1 MSVEQPP
8 RPRVADLGLSCSPH
22 REDPP
27 VRRRSA
33 LVSTGLSA
41 ALLVSLAACAPSGTT
56 ATGDCLPAGEAS
68 NAVAVDGGF
77 GSTPVIAFDAPLSAA
92 STQRTVLVEGE
103 GDAAV
108 NGDTLVFEYSLYN
121 GETGDEIETTGFGGA
136 TPATFTVDTES
147 EQFVGISQA
156 LACSTPGSRL
166 AIVVPPA
173 DGFGE
178 EGVPALSLTGSESLV
193 FIIDVLEIQAAP
205 EPVTPEEW
213 TSDVPEVDL
222 SVTPPVVTL
231 PAAGAPAA
239 LSLAVLEQGD
249 GDVVG
254 DDATVLVDYQ
264 GTSWQTGEIFD
275 QSFGAS
281 PATFPVTGV
290 IQGFAA
296 GLIGQQVGTTL
307 LVSIPAEL
315 AYGPDP
321 EAHPLGGQDLLFLVT
336 IIDIVE

>member
-1 MSVEQPP
+1 ME
-8 RPRVADLGLSCSPH
+8 DWGLSCSSH
-22 REDPP
+22 REEPL

-41 ALLVSLAACAPSGTT
+41 TLLVSLAACAPSAP
-56 ATGDCLPAGEAS
+56 ATIEGCLPAGSAS
-68 NAVAVDGGF
+68 QAVAVDGAF
-77 GSTPVIAFDAPLSAA
+77 GTTPTVEFEAPLTAETTERS
-92 STQRTVLVEGE
+92 VIEEGE
-103 GDAAV
+103 GDGAAD
-108 NGDTLVFEYSLYN
+108 GDTIVFEYTLYN

-136 TPATFTVDTES
+136 TPATFPIDVEA
-147 EQFVGISQA
+147 EQFAGISLA
-156 LACSTPGSRL
+156 LACSTPGSRIT
-166 AIVVPPA
+166 IVVPPV

-178 EGVPALSLTGSESLV
+178 EGVPALELSGSESLV
-193 FIIDVLEIQAAP
+193 FVIDVLEVQTPP
-205 EPVTPEEW
+205 EPVTPGEW
-213 TSDVPEVDL
+213 TEGVPEVDL
-222 SVTPPVVTL
+222 GVTPPVVTL
-231 PAAGAPAA
+231 PEGGAPDE
-239 LSLAVLEQGD
+239 LVLAVLEQGD
-249 GDVVG
+249 GDVVS

-275 QSFGAS
+275 QSFGAQ

-307 LVSIPAEL
+307 LVSIPADL
-315 AYGPDP
+315 AYGSDP

>member
-1 MSVEQPP
+1 M
-8 RPRVADLGLSCSPH
+8 
-22 REDPP
+22 
-27 VRRRSA
+27 RRRPV
-33 LVSTGLSA
+33 LLSTGLSA
-41 ALLVSLAACAPSGTT
+41 AVLVSLVACAPT
-56 ATGDCLPAGEAS
+56 APTVSGDCVAPGEAS
-68 NAVAVDGGF
+68 NAVAVDGVF
-77 GSTPVIAFDAPLSAA
+77 GSTPVIDVAAPLTAE
-92 STQRTVLVEGE
+92 STQRTVLEEGE
-103 GDAAV
+103 GAV
-108 NGDTLVFEYSLYN
+108 AVDGDTIVFEYALYN
-121 GETGDEIETTGFGGA
+121 GTSGDEIETTGFGGA
-136 TPATFTVDTES
+136 TPASFTIDTAA
-147 EQFVGISQA
+147 EQFAGISLA

-166 AIVVPPA
+166 VIVVPPG

-178 EGVPALSLTGSESLV
+178 EGVPALGLDGTEALV
-193 FIIDVLEIQAAP
+193 FVVDVLEIQAQP
-205 EPVTPEEW
+205 EPVTPDEW
-213 TSDVPEVDL
+213 TTGVPEVDL
-222 SVTPPVVTL
+222 GQTPPVVTL
-231 PAAGAPAA
+231 PAEGAPAT

-264 GTSWQTGEIFD
+264 GTSWQTGEVFD
-275 QSFGAS
+275 QSFGGS

-307 LVSIPAEL
+307 LVSIPADL

>member
-1 MSVEQPP
+1 M
-8 RPRVADLGLSCSPH
+8 
-22 REDPP
+22 
-27 VRRRSA
+27 RRRSA

-41 ALLVSLAACAPSGTT
+41 SLLLSLAACVPSAPTSN
-56 ATGDCLPAGEAS
+56 GDCVAPGQAS
-68 NAVAVDGGF
+68 EAVAVDGAF
-77 GSTPVIAFDAPLSAA
+77 GSTPAIAFDAPLSAD
-92 STQRTVLVEGE
+92 STQRSVLEEGE
-103 GDAAV
+103 GDPAA
-108 NGDTLVFEYSLYN
+108 NGDTIVFEYSLYN

-136 TPATFTVDTES
+136 TPASFTIDTEA
-147 EQFVGISQA
+147 EQFAGISLA

-166 AIVVPPA
+166 AIVVPPS

-193 FIIDVLEIQAAP
+193 FVIDVIEIQAQP

-213 TSDVPEVDL
+213 TSGVPEVDL

-231 PAAGAPAA
+231 PTEGAPEV
-239 LSLAVLEQGD
+239 LSLAILEQGD

-264 GTSWQTGEIFD
+264 GTSWETGEVFD

-336 IIDIVE
+336 IIDIVS

>member
-1 MSVEQPP
+1 M
-8 RPRVADLGLSCSPH
+8 
-22 REDPP
+22 
-27 VRRRSA
+27 RRRSA
-33 LVSTGLSA
+33 LVSSGLSA
-41 ALLVSLAACAPSGTT
+41 ALLVSLAACAPSVPT
-56 ATGDCLPAGEAS
+56 ANGDCVTPGQAS
-68 NAVAVDGGF
+68 NAVAVDGAF
-77 GSTPVIAFDAPLSAA
+77 GSAPVIDFDAPLSAEA
-92 STQRTVLVEGE
+92 TQRTVLEEGE

-108 NGDTLVFEYSLYN
+108 NGDTIVFEYSLFN

-136 TPATFTVDTES
+136 TPATFTIDTET
-147 EQFVGISQA
+147 EQFAGISLA

-166 AIVVPPA
+166 AIVVPPS

-178 EGVPALSLTGSESLV
+178 EGVPALSLSGSESLV
-193 FIIDVLEIQAAP
+193 FVIDVIEIQGAP
-205 EPVTPEEW
+205 EPVVPEEW
-213 TSDVPEVDL
+213 TSGVPEVDL
-222 SVTPPVVTL
+222 GVTPPVVTL
-231 PAAGAPAA
+231 PAEGAPEA
-239 LSLAVLEQGD
+239 LSIAILEQGD

-275 QSFGAS
+275 QSFGAQ

-307 LVSIPAEL
+307 LVSIPADL
-315 AYGPDP
+315 AYGPNPD
-321 EAHPLGGQDLLFLVT
+321 AHPLGGQDLLFLVT

>member
-1 MSVEQPP
+1 M
-8 RPRVADLGLSCSPH
+8 
-22 REDPP
+22 
-27 VRRRSA
+27 RRRSA

-41 ALLVSLAACAPSGTT
+41 ALLVSLAACVPSGTT
-56 ATGDCLPAGEAS
+56 AEGDCTPAGSAS
-68 NAVAVDGGF
+68 AAVRVDGAF
-77 GSTPVIAFDAPLSAA
+77 GSTPAIDFDAPLTAEA
-92 STQRTVLVEGE
+92 TQRTVLEEGE
-103 GDAAV
+103 GQAAV
-108 NGDTLVFEYSLYN
+108 DGDTITFEYSLYN
-121 GETGDEIETTGFGGA
+121 GESGDEIETTGFGGA
-136 TPATFTVDTES
+136 TPASFTIDTEA
-147 EQFVGISQA
+147 EQFAGISKA
-156 LACSTPGSRL
+156 LTCSTPGTRL
-166 AIVVPPA
+166 TIVVPPV

-178 EGVPALSLTGSESLV
+178 EGVPALELSGSESLV
-193 FIIDVLEIQAAP
+193 FVIDVLEVQSPP
-205 EPVTPEEW
+205 EPVTPSEW
-213 TSDVPEVDL
+213 TEGVPEVDL
-222 SVTPPVVTL
+222 GVTPPVVTL
-231 PAAGAPAA
+231 PEGGAPDE
-239 LSLAVLEQGD
+239 LVLAVLEQGD
-249 GDVVG
+249 GDVVS

-307 LVSIPAEL
+307 LVSIPADL